1 VLSILDSKNQPVR
14 YARPGENVQVKL
26 SYVDDDQV
34 QKGDVLCPRDLMMP
48 TSSLFEAELDL
59 LDLPGSRAIFSRGY
73 MCMIHLHTY
82 SDQITL
88 KDIVWTIEKDPQTGE
103 MKKKEG
109 VKFARGNSK
118 NLVRIATYSP
128 IALEKLSDLA
138 ALGRFTLRDE
148 GKTIAIGRI
157 TRYIPAKKGSVSQL
171 AKKLESTV
179 KIGSAAVGQDNAPMK
194 DKVEAVVFNMETGEA
209 EQAAAKLDQIEEEG
223 DD

>member
-1 VLSILDSKNQPVR
+1 M
-14 YARPGENVQVKL
+14 
-26 SYVDDDQV
+26 
-34 QKGDVLCPRDLMMP
+34 CPRDNMMP
-48 TSSLFEAELDL
+48 TSALFEAELDL

-82 SDQITL
+82 SEQITL
-88 KDIVWTIEKDPQTGE
+88 KDIVWTVEKDPQTGE

-118 NLVRIATYSP
+118 NLVRIATFSP
-128 IALEKLSDLA
+128 IALEKIADLA

-157 TRYIPAKKGSVSQL
+157 TRYIPSRKGTTGSSL

-179 KIGSAAVGQDNAPMK
+179 KISDAASNAPLK
-194 DKVEAVVFNMETGEA
+194 DKVESVVFNMETGET
-209 EQAAAKLDQIEEEG
+209 EKAKPALDQIGEEG
-223 DD
+223 DE